1 VRRAL
6 AEILVATGFWPSEVT
21 YEIDDMY
28 ATIEILNKQ
37 RGGA

>member
-6 AEILVATGFWPSEVT
+6 AEILVATGVWPSEISF
-21 YEIDDMY
+21 ELDDMN

-37 RGGA
+37 RGGR